1 MEEIVFKGQNNQAM
15 TDSVRV
21 AKKFEKNHRDV
32 MRTIR
37 ELLGSAQNCAHLFLE
52 TTYADSQG
60 KNQPMFVMNRD
71 GFSLLVMGFTGEK
84 ALRFKLEY
92 IDAFNR
98 MEQTIKTG
106 GFRIPQTLS
115 EALHLA
121 ASQAEQIEQQ
131 NKEIETM
138 RPKALFADAVAT
150 SNRSCLVSELA
161 KILQQNGIEMG
172 QNRLFEWLRQNG
184 YLCSKGEYYNMPS
197 QYAIELGVIEIKKT
211 SITKPD
217 GVVLVSN
224 TPKITPKGQLY
235 FVNKFI
241 GSRYPAKSRIKE
253 TETENKLKSK

>member
-15 TDSVRV
+15 TSSLLV
-21 AKKFEKNHRDV
+21 AEKFEKQHKDV
-32 MRTIR
+32 IEAVRKLTSAENSANLSQMFAEVELPDTYGRMRPAYI
-37 ELLGSAQNCAHLFLE
+37 
-52 TTYADSQG
+52 
-60 KNQPMFVMNRD
+60 MNRD

-197 QYAIELGVIEIKKT
+197 QYAVELGVIEIKKT

-241 GSRYPAKSRIKE
+241 GSRYPAKSRTKE
-253 TETENKLKSK
+253 TETENIY